1 MKRIKII
8 SGALFTILAA
18 TLLFAFS
25 TRDKVPQKVKD
36 AFEAK
41 FPHAKSVK
49 WEQEEKGEWE
59 AEFKMQ
65 GVEFSANFNE
75 DGTWMETEHEL
86 ENGDLPKAVAD
97 RLNTDFSGFEIEEAE
112 MVEREEGVFYE
123 VELEKGKT
131 ETKLLVDDNGNVVR
145 KFNEED
151 KD

>member
-1 MKRIKII
+1 MKRIKIFR
-8 SGALFTILAA
+8 GALVTLLAA

-49 WEQEEKGEWE
+49 WEQEVKGEWE

-65 GVEFSANFNE
+65 GIEFSANFNE
-75 DGTWMETEHEL
+75 DGTWLETEHEL
-86 ENGDLPKAVAD
+86 ENGDLPKPVAD

-112 MVEREEGVFYE
+112 MVEREDGLFYE
-123 VELEKGKT
+123 VELKKGKT
-131 ETKLLVDDNGNVVR
+131 ETKLLIDDNGKVVSSQ
-145 KFNEED
+145 ED